1 MRRRVA
7 VACLSAVLVAPAQ
20 AARWPLPAELLVGAD
35 AAALAPPDFKRQ
47 LVKHRDRLMAGIRDA
62 AEADSGK
69 TDAASHRAAAA
80 RLARKMA
87 TAIRGR
93 TPFGD
98 VAFLAGGLVH
108 EAAEA
113 ARLSGGADPQ
123 ELLRAS
129 KRSRFLGYSSAP
141 FADPDALAAGI
152 LLSPRAT
159 PGEVYDA
166 AVTVSTR
173 LLAWVWKS
181 AGGDAS
187 IVTRYPE
194 SGGPYPLRNSP

>member
-1 MRRRVA
+1 MGTSLA
-7 VACLSAVLVAPAQ
+7 LAIFLLASPAPRAG
-20 AARWPLPAELLVGAD
+20 WPLPAELLVGAD

-62 AEADSGK
+62 AEADTGK
-69 TDAASHRAAAA
+69 TDAAAHRGAAA

-87 TAIRGR
+87 AAIRGR
-93 TPFGD
+93 TPFED

-108 EAAEA
+108 ETAEA
-113 ARLSGGADPQ
+113 ARLSGGADPG

-129 KRSRFLGYSSAP
+129 KRARFLGYSSTP
-141 FADPDALAAGI
+141 FADPDALGAG
-152 LLSPRAT
+152 LPLSPGAT
-159 PGEVYDA
+159 PGSVYDV

-173 LLAWVWKS
+173 LLAWVWKT

-187 IVTRYPE
+187 VVTRYPD
-194 SGGPYPLRNSP
+194 SGGPYPLRDSP